1 MTDFTI
7 QRCRPGDSRYQATH
21 DLAAALRQTSW
32 LTADHAWHL
41 ESHLLIAVVSNRPVG
56 FLRFVVQQIGPE
68 CDRPSITKYGEPLR
82 EAKVLA
88 FGVAEDQR
96 RRGVGTALQKEM
108 IRLATTLGC
117 YQVRSRSGGKN
128 VANHALKLSLG
139 FGVHP
144 TTAEDAGVFF
154 VLPLAKDPDANASS

>member
-7 QRCRPGDSRYQATH
+7 QRCRPGDEHYQETH
-21 DLAAALRQTSW
+21 DLAATLGQTAW

-41 ESHLLIAVVSNRPVG
+41 ESHLLIAVLADRPVG
-56 FLRFVVQQIGPE
+56 FLRVVVQQIGPE
-68 CDRPSITKYGEPLR
+68 CDRPSITKNGEPLR

-96 RRGVGTALQKEM
+96 RRSVGTALQKEM

-128 VANHALKLSLG
+128 LANHALKLSLG

-144 TTAEDAGVFF
+144 TTAKDAGVFF